1 MEVASGEYGSYVE
14 KLSEA
19 VKENCEELLSAA
31 NSNHHKA
38 KKNQVWNQIILNQ
51 MQLV

>member
-19 VKENCEELLSAA
+19 VKENGEEPFSASNLA
-31 NSNHHKA
+31 NQHKT
-38 KKNQVWNQIILNQ
+38 KKNQVRRTYDC
-51 MQLV
+51 